1 MNIQLQTDP
10 EKVKELQEKKAKLE
24 MGKQKEEGNE
34 TNVNVSNNNVTIET
48 KTNEKV
54 KLYDVHGVN
63 DGLQLQVSV
72 ANDEI
77 TNKLIVRYN
86 LIF

>member
-34 TNVNVSNNNVTIET
+34 TKVNVSNNNVTIET

>member
-1 MNIQLQTDP
+1 MSIQLQTDP

-24 MGKQKEEGNE
+24 IGKQKEEGNE

>member
-1 MNIQLQTDP
+1 MSIQLQTDP
-10 EKVKELQEKKAKLE
+10 EKVKDLQEKKAKLE

>member
-1 MNIQLQTDP
+1 MSIQLQTDP

-34 TNVNVSNNNVTIET
+34 TKVNVSNNNVTIET

-63 DGLQLQVSV
+63 DGLQ
-72 ANDEI
+72 
-77 TNKLIVRYN
+77 
-86 LIF
+86 

>member
-24 MGKQKEEGNE
+24 IGKQKEEGNE
-34 TNVNVSNNNVTIET
+34 TNVNVSNNNVTIEG
-48 KTNEKV
+48 KTSEKV

-86 LIF
+86 L

>member
-34 TNVNVSNNNVTIET
+34 TNVNVSNNNVTIEG
-48 KTNEKV
+48 KTSEKV

-86 LIF
+86 L

>member
-1 MNIQLQTDP
+1 MSIQLQTDP

>member
-24 MGKQKEEGNE
+24 IGKQKEEGNA
-34 TNVNVSNNNVTIET
+34 TNVNVSNNNVTVET
-48 KTNEKV
+48 KTSEKV

-86 LIF
+86 LIL

>member
-24 MGKQKEEGNE
+24 IGKQKEEGND
-34 TNVNVSNNNVTIET
+34 TNVNVSNNNVTIEG
-48 KTNEKV
+48 KTSEKV

-86 LIF
+86 L

>member
-1 MNIQLQTDP
+1 MSIQLQTDP

-34 TNVNVSNNNVTIET
+34 TKVNVSNNNVTIET